1 MAGYAP
7 DTTTG
12 SAATTDWRHNGAC
25 ASHPN
30 PNLWH
35 PTGKP
40 GARSLQAE
48 EAKTICRQC
57 PVIEQC
63 AAWALATR
71 QNHGIYGG
79 FDGNERRAILRR
91 RQRAAAKEAA

>member
-1 MAGYAP
+1 MPRHAP

-57 PVIEQC
+57 PVID
-63 AAWALATR
+63 AV
-71 QNHGIYGG
+71 
-79 FDGNERRAILRR
+79 RRVGAGHPPKPRHLRRPRRKRTPRHLRR